1 MNIFRTILSE
11 VTGTD
16 YAKTEAGSIEQL
28 VRKITDFLEG
38 KRYTFCTMSTSL
50 IVMQITLRDG
60 YLRANH

>member
-50 IVMQITLRDG
+50 IVDYADYAERWVLKS
-60 YLRANH
+60 